1 MGQFPKSPAFKKM
14 ENLTKDVKDYVIDL
28 LNDEVGI
35 ADEGAE
41 LHHHLLNEDYFIIGT
56 YKAKTWLG
64 ENVFDAIEK
73 IKEYEDSN
81 FGSVSTDLSNPE
93 KVANMLAYILGE
105 EILQDSQHLQ
115 DKWDETLT
123 EIDLGIIAGQIQSA

>member
-1 MGQFPKSPAFKKM
+1 MGQFPKSPAFLKM

-73 IKEYEDSN
+73 IKEYEVSN
-81 FGSVSTDLSNPE
+81 FGSVSTALSNPE

-123 EIDLGIIAGQIQSA
+123 EIDLGIIAGQIQSS